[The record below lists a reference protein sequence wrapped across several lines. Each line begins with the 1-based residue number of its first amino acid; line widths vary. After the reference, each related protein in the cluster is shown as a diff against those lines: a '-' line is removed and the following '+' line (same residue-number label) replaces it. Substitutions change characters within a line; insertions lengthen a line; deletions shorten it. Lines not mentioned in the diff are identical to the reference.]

1 MARWSFTARLEKT
14 AYSFEWLTM
23 KLSFVSL
30 NTVILVSSIAFLSG
44 IARLMLEVRFV
55 TEIVNAMPEDQPA
68 QSALVMLP
76 FILLFSG
83 WLWALLSAN
92 RNHRRGLIGLLIFNL
107 ILALAWGFAT
117 VVSFCPTPC
126 PVAPPLTDI
135 VTWTNVIVGFIA
147 AIIVGLYLRLSWGE
161 LL

>member
-1 MARWSFTARLEKT
+1 
-14 AYSFEWLTM
+14 M
-23 KLSFVSL
+23 KISL
-30 NTVILVSSIAFLSG
+30 NTVILLSGVAFITG

-68 QSALVMLP
+68 QTALVMLP

-83 WLWALLSAN
+83 WLWALLSAT

-107 ILALAWGFAT
+107 ILALAWGGGT

-126 PVAPPLTDI
+126 FVAPPLTDI
-135 VTWTNVIVGFIA
+135 VTWMNVIVGFIA
-147 AIIVGLYLRLSWGE
+147 AAAVGIYLRSFE
-161 LL
+161 